1 MTKAKIKQIIL
12 ENIQLFIED
21 NREEI
26 LDAISVECVDTDEDN
41 EVVPVEL
48 DVIEEVYDQVLD
60 NLF

>member
-1 MTKAKIKQIIL
+1 MTKAKIKQTIL
-12 ENIQLFIED
+12 DNLQLFIED

-26 LDAISVECVDTDEDN
+26 LDTISTECHDIDEEN

-48 DVIEEVYDQVLD
+48 DIIEEIYDQVLD